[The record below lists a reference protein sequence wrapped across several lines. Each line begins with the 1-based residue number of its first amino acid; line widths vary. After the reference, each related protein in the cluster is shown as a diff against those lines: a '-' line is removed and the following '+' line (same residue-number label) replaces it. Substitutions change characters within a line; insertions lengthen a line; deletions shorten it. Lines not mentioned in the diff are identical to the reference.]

1 MSVDPSARPG
11 TTFASN
17 FDMARMPVPGN
28 AEFLFWLAS
37 LLLVAIV
44 ALISDSVDSSQWVEF
59 AKWAS
64 AAYLI
69 SRGIAKASR
78 VLEH

>member
-1 MSVDPSARPG
+1 MNDPNNPG
-11 TTFASN
+11 TTWASN
-17 FDMARMPVPGN
+17 MSMARMPVPGN
-28 AEFLFWLAS
+28 AEFLFWLVAII
-37 LLLVAIV
+37 LVALV
-44 ALISDSVDSSQWVEF
+44 AWIADSVDSPQWVDF
-59 AKWAS
+59 AKWVS

>member
-1 MSVDPSARPG
+1 MSDTPG

-17 FDMARMPVPGN
+17 MNMARMPIPGN
-28 AEFLFWLAS
+28 AEFLFWLAAII
-37 LLLVAIV
+37 LVAIV
-44 ALISDSVDSSQWVEF
+44 ALIADSVDSPQWVEF
-59 AKWAS
+59 TKWAS

>member
-1 MSVDPSARPG
+1 MATDPTARPG

-17 FDMARMPVPGN
+17 FDVARMPVPGN
-28 AEFLFWLAS
+28 AEFLFWLAAIV
-37 LLLVAIV
+37 LVAIV
-44 ALISDSVDSSQWVEF
+44 ALFADSVDSSHWVEF

>member
-1 MSVDPSARPG
+1 MAVDPTARPG
-11 TTFASN
+11 TTFASSL
-17 FDMARMPVPGN
+17 DMARLPVPGN

-37 LLLVAIV
+37 IIVVAIV
-44 ALISDSVDSSQWVEF
+44 ALFADSVDSPQWVEF
-59 AKWAS
+59 TKWAS

>member
-1 MSVDPSARPG
+1 MSHDTTG

-17 FDMARMPVPGN
+17 MSMARMPVPGN
-28 AEFLFWLAS
+28 AEFLFWLVAII
-37 LLLVAIV
+37 LVAIV
-44 ALISDSVDSSQWVEF
+44 ALFADSVDSPQWVEF
-59 AKWAS
+59 TKWAS

>member
-1 MSVDPSARPG
+1 MATDPTARPG

-28 AEFLFWLAS
+28 AEFLFWLVAI
-37 LLLVAIV
+37 LLGAIV
-44 ALISDSVDSSQWVEF
+44 ALFADSVDSSQWVDF